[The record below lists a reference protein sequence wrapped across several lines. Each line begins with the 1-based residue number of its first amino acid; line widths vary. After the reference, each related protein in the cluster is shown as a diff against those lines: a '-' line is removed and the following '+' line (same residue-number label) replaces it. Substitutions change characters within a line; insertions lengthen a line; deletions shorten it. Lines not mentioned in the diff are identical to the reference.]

1 MLEAG
6 LEKCGLRGREYLMY
20 RYGFIDGHEHTETET
35 ARRYHLKR
43 SWARKIED
51 DSLNVLKQHLIT
63 LGEYSDH
70 REESKKL
77 MEAV

>member
-1 MLEAG
+1 
-6 LEKCGLRGREYLMY
+6 MY
-20 RYGFIDGHEHTETET
+20 RFGFDDGQEHSEAET

-43 SWARKIED
+43 SWAQKIED
-51 DSLNVLKQHLIT
+51 DSLNVLKQHMIT
-63 LGEYSDH
+63 QGEYSDN